1 MNAQASVSLDHILAL
16 LARLDLRIRREVVE
30 FRMRQPQQDDEFRGL
45 YISNEEVDGCDF
57 LGRFFGVWK
66 QCASGKGRERL
77 RVRTAQSVPERDL
90 LSA

>member
-1 MNAQASVSLDHILAL
+1 MGVTLVVLEDDNSDE
-16 LARLDLRIRREVVE
+16 RIH
-30 FRMRQPQQDDEFRGL
+30 
-45 YISNEEVDGCDF
+45 NEEVDGCDF

-77 RVRTAQSVPERDL
+77 RVRAAQSVPGRDL